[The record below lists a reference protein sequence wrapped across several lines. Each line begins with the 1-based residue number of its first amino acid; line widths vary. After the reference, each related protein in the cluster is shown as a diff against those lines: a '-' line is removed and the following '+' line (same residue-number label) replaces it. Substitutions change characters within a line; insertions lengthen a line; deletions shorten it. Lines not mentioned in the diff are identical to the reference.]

1 MNPER
6 PSLAW
11 RALLGGMRALPQ
23 GLLSRGVGA
32 LADIPLP
39 GPLRGPVL
47 GTFARSVG
55 IDVGEAEHPLRDY
68 GSVNAFFVRRLKPG
82 ARDFPE
88 DGRTL
93 ASPVDGVVGA
103 LGTVTSG
110 RAIQAKGLDYSVAAL
125 LGDPAA
131 AESIEGGIFVTV
143 YLSPRHYHRIHTPL
157 PGSIVEARHVPGRLF
172 PVNRPAVQGVDRL
185 FVVNERLV
193 VTMASA
199 AGPVAVVAVGA
210 YNVGRISAAFDPS
223 WGGRDGASITNRGT
237 PPPPYRRYDPPVA
250 VERGAEIMA
259 FHLGSTI
266 VLLAGPGAALV
277 DGIETGAEVL
287 AGQPLARG

>member
-1 MNPER
+1 
-6 PSLAW
+6 
-11 RALLGGMRALPQ
+11 MRALPQ

-39 GPLRGPVL
+39 GLLRRPVL

-55 IDVGEAEHPLRDY
+55 IDVSEAEHPLGEYR
-68 GSVNAFFVRRLKPG
+68 SVNAFFVRRLKAG
-82 ARDFPE
+82 ARTFPE
-88 DGRTL
+88 DPRTL

-103 LGTVTSG
+103 FGAVESG
-110 RAIQAKGLDYSVAAL
+110 RAIQAKGRDYSVADL
-125 LGDPAA
+125 LGDPAMA
-131 AESIEGGIFVTV
+131 ARMEGGIFATV

-172 PVNRPAVQGVDRL
+172 PVNRPAVQAVDRL

-193 VTMASA
+193 VTMDTEV
-199 AGPVAVVAVGA
+199 GPVTVVAVGA

-223 WGGRDGASITNRGT
+223 WGGRDGASVTNRGT
-237 PPPPYRRYDPPVA
+237 RPPAYRRYDPPKTV
-250 VERGAEIMA
+250 RPGAEIMA

-266 VLLAGPGAALV
+266 VLLAGPGSAFV
-277 DGIETGAEVL
+277 DGLTSGGEIRAGAPV
-287 AGQPLARG
+287 ARG